1 MNQTLTPQQ
10 KKIRSI
16 LYLLITTSVITVLI
30 YDLYYP
36 NFKNKR
42 YFIYAFEIS
51 IFLFVIIISNRW
63 RIINKQSFL
72 ISTLISIILVLIAL
86 FRK

>member
-1 MNQTLTPQQ
+1 MNQSLTPQQ
-10 KKIRSI
+10 KNIRNL
-16 LYLLITTSVITVLI
+16 LYLLIITSVIIVFI

-42 YFIYAFEIS
+42 YFIYSFETF
-51 IFLFVIIISNRW
+51 IFLFVIIMANRW

-72 ISTLISIILVLIAL
+72 IIALISIMLVLIAL
-86 FRK
+86 FR